1 MWHSNSNHRTT
12 AWMMDLRHH
21 HLLFFSCTTRHI
33 DHYYIKGVVLYSYL
47 FSYSYTL
54 EIQSLG
60 SQKGRKKKH

>member
-1 MWHSNSNHRTT
+1 
-12 AWMMDLRHH
+12 MMDLRHH